1 MSGHSKWSTIKRK
14 KGAAD
19 AKRGQVFTR
28 LIREISVAAKSGG
41 GDPDGN
47 PRLRT
52 AIDAAKAQNM
62 PKDNIDRA
70 IKKGTGELD
79 GVTYEEITYEGYG
92 PGGVAFLIEVMTDN
106 KNRTAADIRHILN
119 KRGGQLAKAGA
130 VGYLFESKGLFTVDK
145 AVADEDKIMEV
156 ALEAG
161 AEDVKDEGEVWEIH
175 CGPAE
180 FNTVSQ
186 ALADAGIKPSDSEYT
201 KLPSTTVA
209 VTDVGEAGRVLKL
222 MEALDEY
229 DDVQQ
234 VYANFDIDDEVMA
247 SLED

>member
-1 MSGHSKWSTIKRK
+1 M
-14 KGAAD
+14 
-19 AKRGQVFTR
+19 
-28 LIREISVAAKSGG
+28 
-41 GDPDGN
+41 
-47 PRLRT
+47 
-52 AIDAAKAQNM
+52 
-62 PKDNIDRA
+62 
-70 IKKGTGELD
+70 
-79 GVTYEEITYEGYG
+79 
-92 PGGVAFLIEVMTDN
+92 
-106 KNRTAADIRHILN
+106 
-119 KRGGQLAKAGA
+119 
-130 VGYLFESKGLFTVDK
+130 FTVDK
-145 AVADEDKIMEV
+145 ATADEDKIMEV

>member
-28 LIREISVAAKSGG
+28 LIREITVAAKFGG

-52 AIDAAKAQNM
+52 AIDAAKAENM

-70 IKKGTGELD
+70 IKKGTGELE
-79 GVTYEEITYEGYG
+79 GVSYEEITYEAYA
-92 PGGVAFLIEVMTDN
+92 PGGVALLIEVMTDN
-106 KNRTAADIRHILN
+106 KNRTAADVRHILN
-119 KRGGQLAKAGA
+119 KRGGSLAKAGS
-130 VGYLFESKGLFTVDK
+130 VGYLFEGKGVFTLDK
-145 AVADEDKIMEV
+145 SSADEDKLMEV

-161 AEDVKDEGEVWEIH
+161 AEDVKDEGDVWEVH
-175 CGPAE
+175 CAPTD
-180 FNTVSQ
+180 FNALSDALTQ
-186 ALADAGIKPSDSEYT
+186 AGLKPSASEVT

-209 VTDVGEAGRVLKL
+209 VTDPAEASRVIKL
-222 MEALDEY
+222 MDALDEC
-229 DDVQQ
+229 DDIQQ
-234 VYANFDIDDEVMA
+234 VYANFDIDDQLLA

>member
-28 LIREISVAAKSGG
+28 LIREISVAAKFGG
-41 GDPDGN
+41 GDIDGN

-52 AIDAAKAQNM
+52 AVDAAKAQNM

-70 IKKGTGELD
+70 IKKGTGELE

-92 PGGVAFLIEVMTDN
+92 PSGVAFLIEVMTDN

-119 KRGGQLAKAGA
+119 KRGGQLAKAGS
-130 VGYLFESKGLFTVDK
+130 VGYLFEAKGLFTVDK
-145 AVADEDKIMEV
+145 AAADEDKIMEV

-161 AEDVKDEGEVWEIH
+161 AEDVKDEGEVWEVY
-175 CGPAE
+175 CAPSD
-180 FNTVSQ
+180 FNPVSQ
-186 ALADAGIKPSDSEYT
+186 ALTDAGIKPSSSELT

-209 VTDVGEAGRVLKL
+209 VSDAGEAGKVLKL
-222 MEALDEY
+222 LEALDEY

-234 VYANFDIDDEVMA
+234 VFANFDIDDEVLA
-247 SLED
+247 ALEG